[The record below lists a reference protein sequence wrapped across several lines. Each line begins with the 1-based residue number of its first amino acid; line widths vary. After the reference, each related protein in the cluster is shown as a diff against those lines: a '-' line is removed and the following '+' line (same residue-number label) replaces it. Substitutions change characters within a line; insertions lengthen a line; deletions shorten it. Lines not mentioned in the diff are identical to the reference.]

1 MKPRAARS
9 DPVELLES
17 GVAGLGATLTS
28 LQRDQLLAYLAL
40 LQKWNRA
47 MNLTAH
53 EDIADMVSWHLLD
66 SLAGLPHVVGR
77 QWIDVGTGAGLP
89 GIPLAIKSPDARVV
103 LLDSR
108 SKRCQFLIHACGEL
122 GLTNVEVVTGRAEE
136 YRPQVKFDTLV
147 ARAFAAIPELLR
159 CAGHLCR
166 PLGRIVVW
174 KGKRPGAAEMNA
186 VPADR
191 YSDVG
196 IHPISVP
203 GLGAA
208 RHLVT
213 LTPRAAGP
221 E

>member
-1 MKPRAARS
+1 MKSGPVNAVLAKRLVEGAAQLS
-9 DPVELLES
+9 C
-17 GVAGLGATLTS
+17 S
-28 LQRDQLLAYLAL
+28 LSPDQRDQLLAYLAL
-40 LQKWNRA
+40 IRKWNRA

-66 SLAGLPHVVGR
+66 SLAGLPHVVGLK
-77 QWIDVGTGAGLP
+77 WIDVGTGAGLP
-89 GIPLAIKSPDARVV
+89 GIPLAIACPDARVV

-108 SKRCQFLIHACGEL
+108 SKRSQFLIHVCGEL
-122 GLTNVEVVTGRAEE
+122 GLTNIEVVTARAEE
-136 YRPQVKFDTLV
+136 YRPQMKFDTLV
-147 ARAFAAIPELLR
+147 ARAFAAMPELLR

-166 PLGRIVVW
+166 PLGRIIVW

-191 YSDVG
+191 YSNVE
-196 IHPISVP
+196 IHPVSVP

-213 LTPRAAGP
+213 LTPRVAGP